1 MAGVAVRINWEL
13 GHTELGLVVKVKFCG
28 AITNIPIL
36 KFPTPWQPPLSTLT
50 VYEKGNKDGVLGG
63 VVATVLTEALIVGII
78 LTVDGGEVG

>member
-1 MAGVAVRINWEL
+1 M
-13 GHTELGLVVKVKFCG
+13 
-28 AITNIPIL
+28 PIL
-36 KFPTPWQPPLSTLT
+36 KFPTPLQPPLSTLT